1 MFKFKNKTKQI
12 KAPIS
17 GKAIDLSKVND
28 PVFSN
33 RLMGDGIAIEI
44 SDDILY
50 APMDGKIIVI
60 ANTLHAIGLSND
72 DGIEILIHVGL
83 DSVNLNGEGFS
94 ILVEIDQKVKV
105 GTPLLKVDRKLLA
118 EKGIDSVT
126 PIIVTNTNNKKV
138 EIVNLSQEVKATED
152 TIIKY

>member
-44 SDDILY
+44 NDDILY
-50 APMDGKIIVI
+50 APMDGKIVVI

-72 DGIEILIHVGL
+72 DGIEILMHVGL
-83 DSVNLNGEGFS
+83 DTVNLNGEGFS
-94 ILVEIDQKVKV
+94 ALVEVDQKVKA
-105 GTPLLKVDRKLLA
+105 GTPLLKIDRKLLA
-118 EKGIDSVT
+118 EKRIDCVT
-126 PIIVTNTNNKKV
+126 PIIVTNSNNKKI
-138 EIVNLSQEVKATED
+138 EIICLNQEVTSNED